1 MNLSIVG
8 CASLSHAKQSMP
20 KRKSSLN
27 LQSHKL
33 WAYCQKLRSK
43 LVAAFARSFHA
54 IAWIL
59 FAKNI
64 VLTVTTYLIQ
74 VSCVKYQSWFCK
86 TKGGRGI
93 KWR

>member
-33 WAYCQKLRSK
+33 WAYCQKLVASLNSFCQEFSCYCMDPICK
-43 LVAAFARSFHA
+43 KHCFDSNHVSNTSFVCKISELV
-54 IAWIL
+54 L
-59 FAKNI
+59 
-64 VLTVTTYLIQ
+64 
-74 VSCVKYQSWFCK
+74 
-86 TKGGRGI
+86 
-93 KWR
+93 

>member
-33 WAYCQKLRSK
+33 WAYCHKLRSK

-54 IAWIL
+54 IAWIP
-59 FAKNI
+59 FAKRHCFDNNHVSNASFVCKI
-64 VLTVTTYLIQ
+64 SGLVL
-74 VSCVKYQSWFCK
+74 
-86 TKGGRGI
+86 
-93 KWR
+93 